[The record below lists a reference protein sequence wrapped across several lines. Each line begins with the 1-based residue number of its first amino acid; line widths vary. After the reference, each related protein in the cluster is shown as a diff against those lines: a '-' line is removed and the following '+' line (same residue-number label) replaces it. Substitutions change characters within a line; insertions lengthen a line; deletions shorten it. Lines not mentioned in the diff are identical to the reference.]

1 MNFSSSVPVALAGF
15 AIFAACSVAT
25 TQDPSPEDDMA
36 LEPAISEDVEG
47 GWDQVVGGY
56 GPGDV
61 SEPGAKI
68 AYDMVETAIYEQY
81 PTRAL
86 VDKVALETQVVAGLN
101 YRFRIEMTG
110 APEARAIYSAVVYR
124 NLDDAYELTSLD
136 KLQ

>member
-1 MNFSSSVPVALAGF
+1 MNFSTTVPVALAGF

-25 TQDPSPEDDMA
+25 TPDPSPEDDMA
-36 LEPAISEDVEG
+36 LEPAAAEDIDN
-47 GWDQVVGGY
+47 GWTEIVGGY

-61 SEPGAKI
+61 AEPGAKI
-68 AYDMVETAIYEQY
+68 AYDMVEAAIYEQY

-86 VDKVALETQVVAGLN
+86 VDQVTLETQVVAGLN